1 MLLSDLPL
9 VAHPRCVMA
18 AISNTVPVPAPL
30 PERARITPEE
40 RRKREEAVRFGQAC
54 VGLEGF
60 KQTPASIALA
70 QRFIDG
76 EIDMDEFIAI
86 STGGK

>member
-1 MLLSDLPL
+1 
-9 VAHPRCVMA
+9 MA
-18 AISNTVPVPAPL
+18 AIQIPVAAPAPL
-30 PERARITPEE
+30 PAPASITPEE
-40 RRKREEAVRFGQAC
+40 RRKREEAVRFGHAC

-76 EIDMDEFIAI
+76 EIDMDEFIAL
-86 STGGK
+86 STGGT

>member
-1 MLLSDLPL
+1 
-9 VAHPRCVMA
+9 MA
-18 AISNTVPVPAPL
+18 IIQSTVPAPA
-30 PERARITPEE
+30 PVSECARITPEE
-40 RRKREEAVRFGQAC
+40 RRKREDAVRFGQAC

-60 KQTPASIALA
+60 EQTPAAIALA

-76 EIDMDEFIAI
+76 EINMDEFIAL